1 MTKKQLTITQKKNRC
16 RTFQYLT
23 LGGEYLSI
31 ATPFVAMSI
40 INKDTWFHHENG
52 WKTGIGFVLACLLFS
67 IIVSSITFES
77 EKLNNRKG
85 KYIKVLI
92 GTILSAFIFVLLS
105 DIMSKIA
112 NILSAA
118 SFGIATALGLDITSA
133 DFKAKADMYK
143 NALSRAK
150 ESNLEE
156 QAKQEIE
163 KDKIIF

>member
-1 MTKKQLTITQKKNRC
+1 MAKKQLTIVQKKNRY

-23 LGGEYLSI
+23 FGGEYLSI

-67 IIVSSITFES
+67 IIVTSITFES

-105 DIMSKIA
+105 DIMSEIA
-112 NILSAA
+112 NILFAA

-133 DFKAKADMYK
+133 DFKAKADTYG
-143 NALSRAK
+143 NVLREAK
-150 ESNLEE
+150 EDKLKE
-156 QAKQEIE
+156 QAKNELVD
-163 KDKIIF
+163 DKIRF